1 MHVSS
6 SHIYLFRCTQGLAPP
21 KRAHHLAFARA
32 LSALHNG
39 GAARGCGVCGASS
52 SLRPRAGARL
62 SCGRYVDERT
72 IAAEDVRW
80 RLVVEPVGAA
90 CGRPWAF
97 GAAARRRAGGMFGRP
112 ARIPKR
118 ILAEPLWGG
127 IGHSVLPPL
136 GAPANA
142 PARSAG
148 ARSTSAS
155 VSGRACQA
163 WLAKKSRRC
172 TIRGC
177 CVVRLG
183 LGNGGRLGRAA
194 HGQRSRVSRHECRAL
209 GRAWRTPKATPPGGE
224 RAPRVCAARQNLGH
238 GIGIPTRESTR
249 CGQSRVALLACR
261 RRCRN
266 SRRGRP

>member
-1 MHVSS
+1 M
-6 SHIYLFRCTQGLAPP
+6 
-21 KRAHHLAFARA
+21 
-32 LSALHNG
+32 
-39 GAARGCGVCGASS
+39 AAGCGTSRCSVWAAMGLWRSS
-52 SLRPRAGARL
+52 TA
-62 SCGRYVDERT
+62 
-72 IAAEDVRW
+72 
-80 RLVVEPVGAA
+80 
-90 CGRPWAF
+90 
-97 GAAARRRAGGMFGRP
+97 RRAGGMFGRP

-127 IGHSVLPPL
+127 IGHSVLAPL

-163 WLAKKSRRC
+163 WLAEKSRRC